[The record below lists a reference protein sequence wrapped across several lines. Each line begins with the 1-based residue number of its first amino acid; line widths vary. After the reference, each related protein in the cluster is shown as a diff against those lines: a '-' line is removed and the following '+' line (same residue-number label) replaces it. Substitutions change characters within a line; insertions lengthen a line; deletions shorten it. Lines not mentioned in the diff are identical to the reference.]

1 MYCIYFP
8 ALFMVQLYFKHL
20 ILPCRK
26 GSECCIISEI
36 NYFHQRS
43 FSVTQVSSALC
54 CSHPYPQ
61 YRFGYNI
68 LNLKIKSS
76 FHKQIKILVIKI
88 FTYFVS
94 CAYNMLCVLYF
105 KMFLQILVINRKTFR
120 HYTLDVISRIIR
132 MMNFQTLF
140 VTTTNACGR
149 IRRFWNVFFSLS
161 FFFLNKNNLLIKTVK
176 SGQYNWLC
184 EIITEKYT
192 L

>member
-94 CAYNMLCVLYF
+94 CA
-105 KMFLQILVINRKTFR
+105 
-120 HYTLDVISRIIR
+120 TLDVISRIIR
-132 MMNFQTLF
+132 IMNFQTLF

-149 IRRFWNVFFSLS
+149 IRRF
-161 FFFLNKNNLLIKTVK
+161 
-176 SGQYNWLC
+176 
-184 EIITEKYT
+184 
-192 L
+192 